1 MILRPYACV
10 VNGELIW
17 GQEVELEGNRIVAV
31 RPHTGMPD
39 DYVLSPAFVNA
50 HSHLEYRGMLGKIES
65 NDFFGF
71 IREITA
77 LKTKESASDVIAACR
92 TAAMENRATGVGY
105 IAEHSDRIGAAM
117 AILEAGLGG
126 VIFQE
131 LITFLEH
138 QNPDEKF
145 VAVEEKRRLQEL
157 DSGLSAYTNPH
168 AIYTVDEAS
177 LRRVVSRAGPFS
189 IHCAESVYER
199 MLTEKADGPF
209 AEFQRKS
216 GWNPPVRGLSPVA
229 YLNMLGFLRI
239 GTQLVHCCDVDES
252 DIARIKQGKSVV
264 AHCPRS
270 NQNLGCPIAPVRRML
285 DVGIQVGLGMD
296 SPASGGPID
305 MFAEM
310 QCALQ
315 VSHQIGEG
323 LEGEQIMNMATTMGA
338 TSLRLNN
345 WAIQVGSTVPLIK
358 IHVSG
363 AHSAEEVIERGS
375 PELVEWIEASA

>member
-1 MILRPYACV
+1 M
-10 VNGELIW
+10 IW
-17 GQEVELEGNRIVAV
+17 GQEVELEGNKIVAI
-31 RPHTGMPD
+31 RPQTGMPD
-39 DYVLSPAFVNA
+39 DYVLAPAFVNA
-50 HSHLEYRGMLGKIES
+50 HSHLEYRWMLGKIDS
-65 NDFFGF
+65 QDFFGF

-77 LKTKESASDVIAACR
+77 LKSEESASDVIAACR

-105 IAEHSDRIGAAM
+105 IAEHSDQVGAAI
-117 AILEAGLGG
+117 AISEAGLDG

-138 QNPDEKF
+138 QNSDEKF
-145 VAVEEKRRLQEL
+145 AAVEEKRFRQETE
-157 DSGLSAYTNPH
+157 SGLRAYTNPH

-177 LRRVVSRAGPFS
+177 LRRVVNRAGPFS

-199 MLTEKADGPF
+199 MLTEKAEGPL
-209 AEFQRKS
+209 ADFQRKS
-216 GWNPPVRGLSPVA
+216 GWNPPQRSMSPVA

-252 DIARIKQGKSVV
+252 DIARIKQGKTVV

-285 DVGIQVGLGMD
+285 DAGIPVGLGMD

-310 QCALQ
+310 RSALD
-315 VSHQIGEG
+315 VSHQRGEG
-323 LEGEQIMNMATTMGA
+323 LEGEQVLSMATTLGA

-358 IHVSG
+358 IHVGG
-363 AHSAEEVIERGS
+363 AHGAEDLIKRGL
-375 PELVEWIEASA
+375 PELVEWIETSA